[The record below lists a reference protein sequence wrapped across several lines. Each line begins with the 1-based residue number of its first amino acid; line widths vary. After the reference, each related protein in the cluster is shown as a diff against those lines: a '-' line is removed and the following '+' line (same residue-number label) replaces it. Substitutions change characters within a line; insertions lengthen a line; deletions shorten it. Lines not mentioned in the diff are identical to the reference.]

1 MHSCLAICDGL
12 IVPYTPDNRTW
23 AEDVLTQAFRLR
35 RQEDRPSA
43 FAAVQLPPASDAE
56 FNFEHPRVVPINLR
70 QPGEFTVMSPFL
82 EKLENAY
89 A

>member
-1 MHSCLAICDGL
+1 
-12 IVPYTPDNRTW
+12 
-23 AEDVLTQAFRLR
+23 
-35 RQEDRPSA
+35 
-43 FAAVQLPPASDAE
+43 
-56 FNFEHPRVVPINLR
+56 VVPINLR